1 MFSRFWTSISLLTL
15 TVGTSSYLFWRYY
28 QDKKQLDKRLQ
39 FIKTNTF
46 TIDRIIDSDC
56 MGKVLT
62 IGVNGFANSNYQG
75 IRLGEED
82 EIKKLLHFSKK
93 DDKLE
98 YEFEDNVKLSIYKTE
113 KKGLMYSLETPNN
126 SIEIKDIDNKVQES
140 WKTISMTSDELDEL
154 LQLK

>member
-28 QDKKQLDKRLQ
+28 QDTKKDKRLQ

-46 TIDRIIDSDC
+46 TIDRVVDPDC
-56 MGKVLT
+56 NGQVLS
-62 IGVNGFANSNYQG
+62 IGINGLKNSNYQG
-75 IRLGEED
+75 IRLGEEG

-98 YEFEDNVKLSIYKTE
+98 YEFEDNVKLSVYKTE
-113 KKGLMYSLETPNN
+113 KKGLMYSLETPNKP
-126 SIEIKDIDNKVQES
+126 IEIKDIDNKVQES